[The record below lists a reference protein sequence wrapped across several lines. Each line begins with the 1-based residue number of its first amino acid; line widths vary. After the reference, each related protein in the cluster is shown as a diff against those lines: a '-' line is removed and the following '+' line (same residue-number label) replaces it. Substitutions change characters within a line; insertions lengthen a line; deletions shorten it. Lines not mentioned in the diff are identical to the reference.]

1 MVLNQAAAAF
11 DEGVNPQRKYQVMP
25 AKGPSLRILSLSL
38 SLSFSFLGKG
48 PFLSDCLIYFCHN

>member
-25 AKGPSLRILSLSL
+25 AKGPSLCIFSLF
-38 SLSFSFLGKG
+38 FSFLGKG

>member
-25 AKGPSLRILSLSL
+25 AKGPSLCIFSLSL
-38 SLSFSFLGKG
+38 FRSWEKVPSFL
-48 PFLSDCLIYFCHN
+48 IV